1 MTSPRLFYRRET
13 REQIEGRFKVA
24 LRAIGSLERA
34 RRRWAG
40 DSLARLMIEAAL
52 MHAAEILVPARMEYV
67 YSGWTA
73 ATHDQALSHWLDR
86 VNDRIEVLQAVEE
99 REGLPGIY
107 GLRSNGRQ
115 DYRIFWGL
123 D

>member
-1 MTSPRLFYRRET
+1 MRSPRLSRTRES
-13 REQIEGRFKVA
+13 REQIERRFKVA

-40 DSLARLMIEAAL
+40 DALARLMIEAAL
-52 MHAAEILVPARMEYV
+52 MHAGEILVPARLEYV

-73 ATHDQALSHWLDR
+73 ATHDRALSHWIDR
-86 VNDRIEVLQAVEE
+86 VNARIEVLQAVET
-99 REGLPGIY
+99 REELPGIY
-107 GLRSNGRQ
+107 GLRSNGRP